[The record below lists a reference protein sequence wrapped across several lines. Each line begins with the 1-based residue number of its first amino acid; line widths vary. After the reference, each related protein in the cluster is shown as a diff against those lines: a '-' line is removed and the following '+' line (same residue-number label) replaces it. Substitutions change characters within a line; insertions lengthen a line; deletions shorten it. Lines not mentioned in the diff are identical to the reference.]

1 MIQIVTVERGNITIK
16 KLFKAA
22 KKLGRKIQ
30 RLLVQLLLALL
41 YLIGFGLTKLWISV
55 FRRGLF
61 SSGKK
66 ESVSFWLPAKD
77 HAFDSHD
84 SDRQS

>member
-1 MIQIVTVERGNITIK
+1 MIRIFVVDKGCVTFK
-16 KLFKAA
+16 KLVNNA
-22 KKLGRKIQ
+22 KRLGRKIQ
-30 RLLVQLLLALL
+30 TLVVQFLLAFL

-55 FRRGLF
+55 FHRGAF
-61 SSGKK
+61 GSGKR
-66 ESVSFWLPAKD
+66 ETVSFWLPAEN